1 MPPTTAHRD
10 LLAATIKTT
19 TTMVQTVYLHVSNW
33 FAHLLVS
40 TEVLWI
46 AEWAGAL
53 LAIGGALVM
62 SMNRGWS
69 RHAWAIWIASNVLL
83 IAPIAY
89 GHRWGLLMTQFA
101 FLMVNINGLLRHRRR
116 ARPSPRRTTNSSRCA
131 EGLRRDPIHRRGIGA
146 RYPNASLATLRRVT
160 PRQRVAF
167 RRPLQISHQPTA
179 RSYIMIDDNRLPE
192 SNTAAPVPN
201 DSDRRY
207 YVYQFVDPLAPE
219 TVLYVG
225 KGTGD
230 RIHDHAA
237 DARAYNK
244 ALAAGLRP
252 RAGRFVRKHAKILRA
267 GRRLTAERRLT
278 NLKHQEALDEE
289 RKLIAEIGRI
299 EDGGSLLNLS
309 PGGEGVDPA
318 VTSSEP
324 HRARAR
330 RQIRRVN
337 SDPLQVRARVERLH
351 ELHADPVRHA
361 AAVATMHRASHDPLT
376 KAKIAAAATAGRKQ
390 MLADPI
396 RRAKLIA
403 ACSRATRNR
412 LANPAERAKHKD
424 VMRKVHAHPDWRK
437 KVVAGAR
444 AARVR
449 PGWQAAFER
458 GMARRNADG
467 LHGARTRE
475 GLRRKRRNDP
485 VYSAEASARG
495 RAAMGRLHA
504 DPKVKALHR
513 ARMAALHKNPEL
525 DAWRR
530 ARQQWHY
537 ACRRAA
543 KNGLPPPPAPKRDEV
558 PRAALSAG
566 ETPSVPANSAS
577 SASSA
582 KTRPALRRY
591 STSAAKQPG
600 QRSLAQ
606 LIKFHK
612 KRVGVTYRQL
622 AAASGVSVGTLWE
635 LANSQQVAPSLD
647 TLHRV
652 AWVLG
657 FSLAEVAPPS

>member
-1 MPPTTAHRD
+1 MLHD
-10 LLAATIKTT
+10 LLSF
-19 TTMVQTVYLHVSNW
+19 VSHW

-40 TEVLWI
+40 TEALWI
-46 AEWAGAL
+46 AEWTGAL

-89 GHRWGLLMTQFA
+89 AQRWGLLMTQVA
-101 FLMVNINGLLRHRRR
+101 FLLVNINGLLRHRRR
-116 ARPSPRRTTNSSRCA
+116 ARHSPRRTTRSPRRA
-131 EGLRRDPIHRRGIGA
+131 DDLRRDPIHRGGTGGRYLNVRLA
-146 RYPNASLATLRRVT
+146 RRRQSIAL
-160 PRQRVAF
+160 QRAAF
-167 RRPLQISHQPTA
+167 RRPLQILHQPTP
-179 RSYIMIDDNRLPE
+179 RSFIMIDDNSLPE
-192 SNTAAPVPN
+192 NNTAAPAPN
-201 DSDRRY
+201 DGDRRY

-244 ALAAGLRP
+244 ARAAGLRP
-252 RAGRFVRKHAKILRA
+252 HAGRFVRKHAKILRA

-278 NLKHQEALDEE
+278 NLTHREALDEE

-299 EDGGSLLNLS
+299 EEGGSLLNLS

-337 SDPLQVRARVERLH
+337 TDPLQVRARVERLH
-351 ELHADPVRHA
+351 ELHVDPVRHA
-361 AAVATMHRASHDPLT
+361 AAVATMHRASHDPVT
-376 KAKIAAAATAGRKQ
+376 KAKIVAAATAGRRQ
-390 MLADPI
+390 MLADPV
-396 RRAKLIA
+396 RRAKLVA
-403 ACSRATRNR
+403 SCSRATRKR
-412 LANPAERAKHKD
+412 LAIPTERAKHQD
-424 VMRKVHAHPDWRK
+424 VMRKVHAHPDWHR

-444 AARVR
+444 AARAR

-458 GMARRNADG
+458 GMARRDADG

-485 VYSAEASARG
+485 VYAAEASARG
-495 RAAMGRLHA
+495 RAAMERLHA

-530 ARQQWHY
+530 ARQQWYY

-543 KNGLPPPPAPKRDEV
+543 KNGLPPPPAPKREDL
-558 PRAALSAG
+558 PPSAVGSG
-566 ETPSVPANSAS
+566 EAGSVPANAGNNATSAR
-577 SASSA
+577 
-582 KTRPALRRY
+582 TRPVLRRY
-591 STSAAKQPG
+591 SAAKAKQSG

-612 KRVGVTYRQL
+612 KRVGVTYREL
-622 AAASGVSVGTLWE
+622 SAASGLSIGTLWE
-635 LANSQQVAPSLD
+635 MANSKQVAPTLDSL
-647 TLHRV
+647 RRI
-652 AWVLG
+652 AFVLG
-657 FSLAEVAPPS
+657 FSLGDLAPPG